1 MENSCLN
8 YVLDNR
14 TGIPLTLS
22 CVYMELA
29 GRVGLPML
37 GVNLPLHFVIRPAVE
52 DVEVLVDP
60 FNAGEIISVEDAEA
74 LLSPL
79 YGDGAK
85 VEIDRT
91 FFNDNKP
98 KPRSFLTRMLTN
110 LKVRGATRALARPC
124 CLLTHVAPPHPETAN
139 ILQLETVRERAADD
153 RLPGAVRA

>member
-1 MENSCLN
+1 
-8 YVLDNR
+8 
-14 TGIPLTLS
+14 
-22 CVYMELA
+22 
-29 GRVGLPML
+29 ML
-37 GVNLPLHFVIRPAVE
+37 GVNLPMHFMIRPAVE

-60 FNAGEIISVEDAEA
+60 FNAGEIICVEDAEA

-79 YGDGAK
+79 YGDGSK

-110 LKVRGATRALARPC
+110 LKVRGRRETPRAMPALLLAHTRLHRGPD
-124 CLLTHVAPPHPETAN
+124 TAN